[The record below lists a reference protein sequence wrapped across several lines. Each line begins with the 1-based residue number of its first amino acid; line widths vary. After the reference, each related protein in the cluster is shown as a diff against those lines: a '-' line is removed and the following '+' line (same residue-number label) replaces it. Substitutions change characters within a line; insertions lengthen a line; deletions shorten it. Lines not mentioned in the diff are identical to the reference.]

1 MKQTTVAVASPAAH
15 LKKMNLARKS
25 RPILFLLASLTLLAP
40 SYSAEV
46 GALPATMEAPQ
57 PKQEPAEPKQ
67 SGPAVKPP
75 ARMPSAEVQC
85 RERLTELDV
94 TFEEHEPLKDEMG
107 CSASYPVTVSRL
119 SETVELRPPA
129 VLTCAMAEASAR
141 FVHDHA
147 GPLTRGAL
155 GSDLAAIEQV
165 SAYVC
170 RPRNGT
176 KKLSEHA
183 FANALDWG
191 SLVLE
196 DGTRIEVQA
205 HGSAAPRRSRLVKA
219 IQKAACGP
227 FKTVLGPGS
236 DADHADHFHFDLAR
250 RRGGGTWCQ

>member
-1 MKQTTVAVASPAAH
+1 M
-15 LKKMNLARKS
+15 LL
-25 RPILFLLASLTLLAP
+25 LLASLTLP
-40 SYSAEV
+40 GWSYAAEV
-46 GALPATMEAPQ
+46 GELPATMAAPD
-57 PKQEPAEPKQ
+57 PKPQTNETQPAEP
-67 SGPAVKPP
+67 ATTTPP
-75 ARMPSAEVQC
+75 AMPAEEAQC
-85 RERLTELDV
+85 RERLETLGAV
-94 TFEEHEPLKDEMG
+94 FEEHEPLADDLG
-107 CSASYPVTVSRL
+107 CSATHPVTVSRL
-119 SETVELRPPA
+119 SKDVELTPPA

-141 FVHDHA
+141 FVQDHA
-147 GPLTRGAL
+147 GPLTRGAF

-196 DGTRIEVQA
+196 DGTRIDVEA

-236 DADHADHFHFDLAR
+236 DADHANHFHFDLAR
-250 RRGGGTWCQ
+250 RRNGGTWCE